1 MKKDDIVVINILVST
16 GILAVLVL
24 LLVFGT
30 GSNLYGS
37 IVGNI
42 NSASGEGLSNA
53 NIYDISY
60 YKGFGVVYGITGSI
74 ALFATAISAAALFF
88 RKNGAVRLA
97 YIAGA
102 ADALTAVVVL
112 ISAAAE
118 GSVPVHRFVAGFY
131 LKDIA
136 KTFEITKALGIIPV
150 VMAVIIL
157 VLSAALL
164 IYLKMTGI
172 GKLKVY
178 NSGTFDVRRLLIPV
192 IYGSVVLEVIR
203 NILIG
208 VVCDMAG
215 GMKMTVHTYMADY
228 YFVKAIDFNLPY
240 VWFLAVL
247 AFAVIIFSG
256 VVLKNRAANSKAIN
270 DKAVNSKEINGKA
283 VKSKE
288 INDKAINSE
297 AANNGAAKSEVSES
311 RAAKNRSAEKF
322 IVSVVSVE
330 ILALIVR
337 TVIYFVNPPRLFGY
351 LTLDNA
357 VCDATEA
364 AYPAY
369 IIMYV
374 LDVLLL
380 LVMTGLI
387 IMRADDKKILMLCAV
402 HAVISIIAVLAGQ
415 LAGAAGIYYACAIA
429 NIIALVC
436 LFYMAYVR
444 RSHH

>member
-53 NIYDISY
+53 NIYDICY

-270 DKAVNSKEINGKA
+270 SKAINSKAVNSKA
-283 VKSKE
+283 

-337 TVIYFVNPPRLFGY
+337 AVIYFVNPPRLFGY
-351 LTLDNA
+351 LTIDNA

-380 LVMTGLI
+380 LVMAGLI
-387 IMRADDKKILMLCAV
+387 IMRADNKKILMLCAV